1 MSTETEGLA
10 TWCSPRPSPGRSRSP
25 SFALP
30 KQTHKGS
37 NRKPSQCCRFRCV
50 SSCCCC
56 WTSRAG
62 WDAAGPLR
70 HTMAGPLLPT
80 SPPSSD
86 LCCSTLKTK
95 GKPQKATLC
104 LLLLFPCKHFHVE
117 EADTVR
123 FPAQGMQQEHGV
135 KKQSSVLQQLTHPAP
150 TSPSQRSTRLTD
162 AGTSGNF
169 LRYHSQNYLQI
180 THRDERF

>member
-10 TWCSPRPSPGRSRSP
+10 TWGSPHPSPSRSRSP

-37 NRKPSQCCRFRCV
+37 NRKPSRCCRFRCV
-50 SSCCCC
+50 NSCC
-56 WTSRAG
+56 WPSMAG
-62 WDAAGPLR
+62 WDAAGPLQ

-86 LCCSTLKTK
+86 LRCSTLKTK

-104 LLLLFPCKHFHVE
+104 LLLLFPGKHFHVE
-117 EADTVR
+117 EADPVR
-123 FPAQGMQQEHGV
+123 FPAQGMRQEHGL
-135 KKQSSVLQQLTHPAP
+135 KEQRSVLQQLTHPAP
-150 TSPSQRSTRLTD
+150 TSPSQRSSTRLTD

-169 LRYHSQNYLQI
+169 LRHHSQNYLQI
-180 THRDERF
+180 TRRDERF

>member
-10 TWCSPRPSPGRSRSP
+10 TWGSPRPSPSRSRSP

-80 SPPSSD
+80 SPPSSA
-86 LCCSTLKTK
+86 LCCSTLKTNR
-95 GKPQKATLC
+95 KPQKATLR

-117 EADTVR
+117 EADPVH
-123 FPAQGMQQEHGV
+123 FPARGMQQEHGV

-180 THRDERF
+180 TRRDERF